1 MDLETIQKFYN
12 PKETR
17 YLTHDFHPYPN
28 KFVPQVAKAI
38 IKEYTKE
45 NDTILDPFVGSGTSL
60 IEANLLRRN
69 SIGIDLNPLACLISK
84 VKTTSIQINK
94 LKIAIDKLLDDLYFN
109 LKRDGNLKDFIDK
122 IQPNIPEFP
131 KREYWFQ
138 ENALIELSVLKELI
152 NKIEDINIKNFCLVA
167 FSSIIK
173 DVSDASSFYRLTKLK
188 KPKKIS
194 RFYVH
199 YKFREKINEMLNAL
213 AEYNN
218 VVNSN
223 FIKVYNRDSR
233 YLQDLDKVDFI
244 ITNPPNF
251 SLDFLRCFKIYFWW
265 LELGNIKKLDRELI
279 GTKKV
284 NSEIINLNIDFTD
297 NLIEEVK
304 DARKSKIFGTNC
316 VGKRKG
322 IAVALSKYYF
332 DMKNVFSNLYE
343 LLKDNRYC
351 CVYASDSI
359 LYGNQIR
366 CPDTFVELAKQV
378 GFKLDKRIER
388 IIPKK
393 ALIYTKEDKVEEFLI
408 LRK

>member
-1 MDLETIQKFYN
+1 MGSDIIQKFYD

-17 YLTHDFHPYPN
+17 YLTHDFHIYPK
-28 KFVPQVAKAI
+28 KFIPQVAKAI

-45 NDTILDPFVGSGTSL
+45 NDTILDPFCGSGTSI
-60 IEANLLRRN
+60 IEANLLHRN
-69 SIGIDLNPLACLISK
+69 AVGIDLNPLACLISR
-84 VKTTSIQINK
+84 VKTTPLKINK
-94 LKIAIDKLLDDLYFN
+94 LNDITKKLLDDLNFN

-138 ENALIELSVLKELI
+138 EDALIGLAILKELI
-152 NKIEDINIKNFCLVA
+152 NKIEDMDIKNFCLVA

-173 DVSDASSFYRLTKLK
+173 NVSDASSLYRLTKLQ

-199 YKFREKINEMLNAL
+199 YKFREKITGMINAL

-223 FIKVYNRDSR
+223 FIKVYERDSR
-233 YLQDLDKVDFI
+233 YLPGIDKFDFI

-265 LELGNIKKLDRELI
+265 LELGNIKELDRKLI

-284 NSEIINLNIDFTD
+284 KSKIINLNIDFTD
-297 NLIEEVK
+297 KLIEKVK
-304 DARKSKIFGTNC
+304 DN
-316 VGKRKG
+316 RKG

-332 DMKNVFSNLYE
+332 DIKNVFINLYD
-343 LLKDNRYC
+343 LLEDNKYC
-351 CVYASDSI
+351 CVYSSDSI
-359 LYGNQIR
+359 LYGNSIR
-366 CPDTFVELAKQV
+366 CPDTFVELTKQV
-378 GFKLDKRIER
+378 GFKLVNRVKRIV
-388 IIPKK
+388 PKK

-408 LRK
+408 FKK